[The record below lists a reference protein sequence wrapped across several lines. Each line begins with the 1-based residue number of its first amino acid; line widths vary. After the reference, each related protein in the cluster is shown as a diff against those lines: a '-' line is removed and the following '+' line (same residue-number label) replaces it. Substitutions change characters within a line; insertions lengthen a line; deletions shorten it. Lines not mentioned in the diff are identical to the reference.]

1 MIAFATLCD
10 LLTILIAALGPS
22 FLSPFF
28 TSQAQY
34 QMGGGGGV
42 SPYVGYIG
50 MCCPRGYGL
59 PAVLIINSISILAIL
74 VINRAWLLHSSLEL
88 GEYFQ

>member
-34 QMGGGGGV
+34 QMGGGGG
-42 SPYVGYIG
+42 
-50 MCCPRGYGL
+50 
-59 PAVLIINSISILAIL
+59 
-74 VINRAWLLHSSLEL
+74 
-88 GEYFQ
+88 